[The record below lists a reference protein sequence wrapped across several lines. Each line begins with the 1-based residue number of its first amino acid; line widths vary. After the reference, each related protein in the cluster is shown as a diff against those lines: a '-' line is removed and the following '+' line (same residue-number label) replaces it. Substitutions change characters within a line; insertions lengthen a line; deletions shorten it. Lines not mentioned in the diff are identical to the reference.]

1 MEPFRACTYHS
12 SMRRI
17 LSLALMVMLVLRG
30 LMGTAMAAGIV
41 PTLPVQA
48 VQGAT
53 LQMQASPAENHAAHT
68 MHAHHGDGPHAAAPT
83 NCHDSPANGCS
94 PHAHSPTCA
103 DCDICHS
110 AMLAPPALP
119 AHTLHLRGAVRSADT
134 VPFASVQTAR
144 TINPPIA

>member
-1 MEPFRACTYHS
+1 
-12 SMRRI
+12 MRRI
-17 LSLALMVMLVLRG
+17 LSLALVVMLVLRG

-48 VQGAT
+48 VQGAM
-53 LQMQASPAENHAAHT
+53 LQMQANSTENHAEHAAHAV
-68 MHAHHGDGPHAAAPT
+68 HADHGEAHKAAAPV
-83 NCHDSPANGCS
+83 NCHDNPANGCS

-119 AHTLHLRGAVRSADT
+119 AQPLHLRGAVRPADS
-134 VPFASVQTAR
+134 VPFASVQAAR
-144 TINPPIA
+144 TIKPPIA